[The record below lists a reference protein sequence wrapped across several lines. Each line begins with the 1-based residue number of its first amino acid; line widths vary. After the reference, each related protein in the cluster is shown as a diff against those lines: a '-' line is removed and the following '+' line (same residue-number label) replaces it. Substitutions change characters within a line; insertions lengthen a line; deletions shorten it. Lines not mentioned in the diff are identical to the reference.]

1 MTFTGTRV
9 YNHLEPTPQNA
20 QMQGQMIQP
29 DAWAREHQQKMLREY
44 AQAGTMNPGGT
55 WAKKSVTVRDANG
68 QLWHKQ
74 VEAMVNYAC
83 LPVPPGEQIA
93 YQMLMQ
99 NQARMR
105 EMRESNAQ
113 TQQRVNNLRIIVD
126 RD

>member
-1 MTFTGTRV
+1 
-9 YNHLEPTPQNA
+9 
-20 QMQGQMIQP
+20 
-29 DAWAREHQQKMLREY
+29 MLREY

-74 VEAMVNYAC
+74 VEAMVNCAY

-113 TQQRVNNLRIIVD
+113 TQQRVSNLRIVVD
-126 RD
+126 RDWHDAGDVCAGERAEPRADKCVLSGKLVEVR